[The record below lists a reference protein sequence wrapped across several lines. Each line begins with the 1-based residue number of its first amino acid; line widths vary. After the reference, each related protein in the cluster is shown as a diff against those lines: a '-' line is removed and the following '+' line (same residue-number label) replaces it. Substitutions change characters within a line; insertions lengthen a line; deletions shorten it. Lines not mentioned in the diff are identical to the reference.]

1 MRIIYFIESYVAGGS
16 DMIAKTVLNN
26 LKANDIF
33 LFVNKRADFSI
44 LKSNLNSEIKV
55 IEYSLFTPKEIY
67 AIFNQFKKIKV
78 LNLFLKMLSHL
89 LIHFLIIY
97 SIAYFYIHFK
107 KINATNFFSHNGG
120 HPGGLFNGTSV
131 ISASF
136 ISSIKQKFYVYHSN
150 PIKYKISSILLDFFL
165 DKMIEKS
172 SKLVTISKTSSEE
185 ILKKR
190 FIKNKPIV
198 IHNGIPKKKIKKYSE
213 TNKLKILN
221 IGYFDFNKNQILLL
235 KSLMILKNKFKN
247 IHLTFIGKTVDNEV
261 RYRFNNFLIVNNL
274 KSFVTVIDF
283 QMKIDKYYYESDLL
297 ICTSF
302 IEGLSLS
309 ILEAMSIGLP
319 IISTDTGGVNEQVI
333 NNQNGFII
341 KNNDP
346 IKLSNKIEFFFENKK
361 KLEIMGRESYK
372 IFNDKFALN
381 KMIKSYNNLLN
392 D

>member
-1 MRIIYFIESYVAGGS
+1 
-16 DMIAKTVLNN
+16 
-26 LKANDIF
+26 
-33 LFVNKRADFSI
+33 
-44 LKSNLNSEIKV
+44 
-55 IEYSLFTPKEIY
+55 
-67 AIFNQFKKIKV
+67 
-78 LNLFLKMLSHL
+78 
-89 LIHFLIIY
+89 
-97 SIAYFYIHFK
+97 
-107 KINATNFFSHNGG
+107 
-120 HPGGLFNGTSV
+120 
-131 ISASF
+131 
-136 ISSIKQKFYVYHSN
+136 
-150 PIKYKISSILLDFFL
+150 
-165 DKMIEKS
+165 
-172 SKLVTISKTSSEE
+172 LVTISKTSSEE

-247 IHLTFIGKTVDNEV
+247 IHLTFIGKTVDTEV
-261 RYRFNNFLIVNNL
+261 RNRFNNFLIVNNL

-346 IKLSNKIEFFFENKK
+346 IKLSNKIEFFIENKK